1 MFCNTIY
8 SWLQLVKTH
17 YIQYEPPWLAHWF
30 VVILP
35 GKLHPVAAWWLEV
48 LVPMVHRSLAELVLS
63 RECFWPAENEDLF
76 VPRLHNGAEYT
87 GDYPGAP
94 SPYPKYWILPDI
106 FCGSVLHPGSR
117 IGWLSISLD
126 WLTAGM
132 DEEKLLAWHRPR
144 AKALLEAG
152 CDLFAC
158 ETVQEPQSQ
167 IWNRLAAT
175 GS

>member
-1 MFCNTIY
+1 
-8 SWLQLVKTH
+8 
-17 YIQYEPPWLAHWF
+17 
-30 VVILP
+30 
-35 GKLHPVAAWWLEV
+35 
-48 LVPMVHRSLAELVLS
+48 
-63 RECFWPAENEDLF
+63 
-76 VPRLHNGAEYT
+76 
-87 GDYPGAP
+87 
-94 SPYPKYWILPDI
+94 
-106 FCGSVLHPGSR
+106 
-117 IGWLSISLD
+117 
-126 WLTAGM
+126 M

>member
-1 MFCNTIY
+1 MVSTWRRRYIEIIEPQANSIQRLWWFHQSGTTW
-8 SWLQLVKTH
+8 SW
-17 YIQYEPPWLAHWF
+17 Y
-30 VVILP
+30 
-35 GKLHPVAAWWLEV
+35 WW
-48 LVPMVHRSLAELVLS
+48 
-63 RECFWPAENEDLF
+63 ECFWPADWGF
-76 VPRLHNGAEYT
+76 VCTKAAQWCWIYWRLSRRSFPIPQVLDFARYFLRV
-87 GDYPGAP
+87 
-94 SPYPKYWILPDI
+94 S
-106 FCGSVLHPGSR
+106 LHPGSR